1 MGNSVNIDNVDIEK
15 SYKIRFNTELKDI
28 VLINSIVDS
37 YESLAMI
44 RTDSLYDNNCIMM
57 TTSSMKDTLL
67 EVLESLRLDGFLI
80 ENLTITES
88 DNIDFD

>member
-37 YESLAMI
+37 YESLEIGRAH
-44 RTDSLYDNNCIMM
+44 
-57 TTSSMKDTLL
+57 
-67 EVLESLRLDGFLI
+67 V
-80 ENLTITES
+80 
-88 DNIDFD
+88 